1 MSSGTSS
8 GDEKN
13 DAGKLAWASTENKW
27 GKASA
32 TVNKVTATA
41 SVDIGVSVKVNASA
55 QFSINVL
62 TWNLTYLSMQ
72 TAGSVLTCRGAEVE
86 ANASKATV
94 DGIINELTILKDV
107 ATALHKD
114 TMDVELKNKLLINC
128 ISVIKKEKV

>member
-55 QFSINVL
+55 QFSINAMTWSL
-62 TWNLTYLSMQ
+62 TGLSMQ
-72 TAGSVLTCRGAEVE
+72 SVGLVLTCIGSKNE
-86 ANASKATV
+86 AKASEAKV
-94 DGIINELTILKDV
+94 NGIINGLT
-107 ATALHKD
+107 T
-114 TMDVELKNKLLINC
+114 LKNDAEALSSATMNLRTKNALLLNC
-128 ISVIKKEKV
+128 ISALNLNS